1 MRWATT
7 ASRAL
12 PVAVAL
18 TGLLLLSGCGQS
30 SFVGQRWSNFTA
42 YYNTFYNAERAFEE
56 GVAQV
61 APADERIDRTR
72 LLPLFALPTP
82 VRDARHFDDA
92 IEKSA
97 DILRRHG
104 NSRYVDD
111 ALMLIGQSYVYLQNY
126 VGAVEKFEEVAALQ
140 TERRHEAQ
148 ARLARALL
156 RAERYG
162 EAAGFLESVLAADEE
177 LPDRWRS
184 QYWLILGAAE
194 AYQENWAAA
203 RDALRLGTPAAPNRT
218 LEARGFFLLGQ
229 VSEALERYDE
239 AEEAYAAAASASLNF
254 ELTYAA
260 RYSAIEVAGLHRD
273 QEQALR
279 RAERLARDGA
289 YFERRAEPA
298 YLAARILQAMEA
310 PDVAAARYQALLNKR
325 EVPLDADVEGR
336 IHYGLA
342 ELYRH
347 AHADYERAAAHYD
360 TAAARLGRTRTDDG
374 PQRPRAPAAIADAEE
389 QRAIFSQFAEAYQEV
404 TRADSLLELGALS
417 QEEFQAFVQDLREQR
432 AAEQAAERRT
442 RARSGA
448 GVRRELRESD
458 VRAEL
463 QATADQQMGQQ
474 GPLGGQAGSQQ
485 GAGFLS
491 YRDPVRVQD
500 ALVGFV
506 RRWGD
511 RPLTP
516 DWRRAAAARMQRAER
531 SAETDTVETSDTG
544 MTEEVLAQAERDE
557 VLPPVDV
564 SDVPRDAASREA
576 LQARQRRAMY
586 DVGNAFLLALNQP
599 ADAISWYE
607 QVLEREGD
615 EELTLRALYALTQA
629 HQAAGDSAAAGRLE
643 QELQAT
649 YPDSDVARQ
658 LGDAEASEVE
668 SADRRLAAAAAVYER
683 AVQQWREAQPRAAIA
698 QLLLLATAYDET
710 DVAPQALYAAGSFI
724 LELLV
729 ESGRDPL
736 TPLRELLPSDVLR
749 VAGLVTD
756 EEGPADA
763 QAGSGRAGDG
773 PTDADEGANPPQ
785 DPTASA
791 VSSTTA
797 ATAADTTAARD
808 AAQALLHV
816 YDEGYDEGTGLPDAD
831 PGPVDMIRA
840 GLTPADSVVAVVG
853 SREPALD
860 DRSGAPEPL
869 LSVGIVPPAGDAVTA
884 PPTMATVVDVF
895 KRLQTQY
902 PAAPAAVRAE
912 QLARLLEGEAD
923 DRVPAEAAPDVA
935 DMADAADVA
944 AGESAADETEES
956 AVAGIP
962 GPEHDDTTADFAW
975 AAGQYAISLV
985 SWDNLQYAER
995 SAATFR
1001 DRLRDEDVDVALF
1014 SIEEDEGMAYHV
1026 GAGPFATSEEAAAA
1040 LEELEGTAPSGATVR
1055 AVPSQPEPPT
1065 D

>member
-1 MRWATT
+1 
-7 ASRAL
+7 
-12 PVAVAL
+12 VAVVL
-18 TGLLLLSGCGQS
+18 IVLLLLSGCGQS
-30 SFVGQRWSNFTA
+30 SFVSQRWSNFTA

-72 LLPLFALPTP
+72 LLSLFAPPAP
-82 VRDARHFDDA
+82 VRDPRHFDDA
-92 IEKSA
+92 VEKSA

-148 ARLARALL
+148 VWLARTLL

-177 LPDRWRS
+177 VPDHWRS

-194 AYQENWAAA
+194 AYQEHWTAA
-203 RDALRLGTPAAPNRT
+203 RDALRLGTAAAPNRT

-229 VSEALERYDE
+229 VNEALGRHGE
-239 AEEAYAAAASASLNF
+239 AEQAYSAAAAAALNF

-260 RYSAIEVAGLHRD
+260 RYSAIEVAGLQGDR
-273 QEQALR
+273 EQALQ

-310 PDVAAARYQALLNKR
+310 PDAAVARYQALLNER
-325 EVPLDADVEGR
+325 EAPLDADVEGR

-342 ELYRH
+342 ELYRY

-360 TAAARLGRTRTDDG
+360 TAATRLGRTRTDDG
-374 PQRPRAPAAIADAEE
+374 PQRPLAPAAIADAEE

-404 TRADSLLELGALS
+404 THTDSLLELGALS
-417 QEEFQAFVQDLREQR
+417 QEEFQAFVRELREQR
-432 AAEQAAERRT
+432 AAELAAERRT
-442 RARSGA
+442 RARPGA
-448 GVRRELRESD
+448 GVRRELRASD

-474 GPLGGQAGSQQ
+474 GQLGGQGGGQASGQQ

-516 DWRRAAAARMQRAER
+516 DWRRGAAARMQRAER
-531 SAETDTVETSDTG
+531 RSETDTVETADTG
-544 MTEEVLAQAERDE
+544 MTEEILAQAERDE

-564 SDVPRDAASREA
+564 SDVPRDAASRKA

-599 ADAISWYE
+599 ADAIPWYE
-607 QVLEREGD
+607 QVLEREGND
-615 EELTLRALYALTQA
+615 ELTLRALYALTQA
-629 HQAAGDSAAAGRLE
+629 HEAAGNPTAAARLE
-643 QELQAT
+643 QELLTA
-649 YPDSDVARQ
+649 YPDSDVAQQ
-658 LGDAEASEVE
+658 LRRDEELSDLE
-668 SADRRLAAAAAVYER
+668 SADGRSATATAAYRR
-683 AVQQWREAQPRAAIA
+683 AVRQWREAQPRNAIV

-724 LELLV
+724 LESLV

-736 TPLRELLPSDVLR
+736 TPLRQLLPPDVLH
-749 VAGLVTD
+749 VAGLV
-756 EEGPADA
+756 EGGLA
-763 QAGSGRAGDG
+763 QNAEA
-773 PTDADEGANPPQ
+773 PTDA
-785 DPTASA
+785 SA
-791 VSSTTA
+791 GRGQP
-797 ATAADTTAARD
+797 ADTSGSTQGPTSLHPPASVRAL
-808 AAQALLHV
+808 AQALLRA
-816 YDEGYDEGTGLPDAD
+816 YAEGPRLPDAAR
-831 PGPVDMIRA
+831 PADMIRV
-840 GLTPADSVVAVVG
+840 GRTPADSVAARAG
-853 SREPALD
+853 SREQAMGDP
-860 DRSGAPEPL
+860 SGAPEPL
-869 LSVGIVPPAGDAVTA
+869 LSVGVAPPAAAAHTAPPAG
-884 PPTMATVVDVF
+884 ATVADVF
-895 KRLQTQY
+895 RRLQMQY
-902 PAAPAAVRAE
+902 PAAAAAARAE
-912 QLARLLEGEAD
+912 QVARLLEEEAD
-923 DRVPAEAAPDVA
+923 DKNPTETVPDAIAEEPAAEEAARP
-935 DMADAADVA
+935 
-944 AGESAADETEES
+944 

-962 GPEHDDTTADFAW
+962 GPERDDTTADFAW
-975 AAGQYAISLV
+975 AAGQHAISLV
-985 SWDNLQYAER
+985 SWDNLQYATR

-1001 DRLRDEDVDVALF
+1001 DRLRDQDVDVALF
-1014 SIEEDEGMAYHV
+1014 SVGTDEGTVYHV
-1026 GAGPFATSEEAAAA
+1026 GAGPFATAEEATAA
-1040 LEELEGTAPSGATVR
+1040 LEKLEGTVPSGATVR
-1055 AVPSQPEPPT
+1055 VVPPQPEPPT

>member
-1 MRWATT
+1 
-7 ASRAL
+7 
-12 PVAVAL
+12 VAVVL
-18 TGLLLLSGCGQS
+18 IGLLLLSGCGQS

-72 LLPLFALPTP
+72 LLPLFAPPAP
-82 VRDARHFDDA
+82 VRDPRHFDDA

-140 TERRHEAQ
+140 TERRYEAQ
-148 ARLARALL
+148 VWLARALL

-162 EAAGFLESVLAADEE
+162 EAAGFLESILAADEE
-177 LPDRWRS
+177 VPDRWRS

-203 RDALRLGTPAAPNRT
+203 RDALRLGAPAAPDRT
-218 LEARGFFLLGQ
+218 LKARGFFLLGQ

-273 QEQALR
+273 REQALQ

-310 PDVAAARYQALLNKR
+310 PDAAVARYQALLNKR

-360 TAAARLGRTRTDDG
+360 TAAARLGRTRADDG
-374 PQRPRAPAAIADAEE
+374 PQRPLAPAAIADAEE
-389 QRAIFSQFAEAYQEV
+389 QRAIFSQFAEAYREV

-417 QEEFQAFVQDLREQR
+417 QEDFQAFVQDLREQR

-442 RARSGA
+442 RVRTGA
-448 GVRRELRESD
+448 GARRELRESD

-474 GPLGGQAGSQQ
+474 GQLGGQAGGQQ
-485 GAGFLS
+485 GAGFLA

-500 ALVGFV
+500 GLVGFV

-531 SAETDTVETSDTG
+531 SAETDAADTTDTG
-544 MTEEVLAQAERDE
+544 MTAEVLAQAERGE

-586 DVGNAFLLALNQP
+586 NVGNAFLLALNQP
-599 ADAISWYE
+599 ADAIPWYE
-607 QVLEREGD
+607 QVLERKGD

-629 HQAAGDSAAAGRLE
+629 HQAAGDSAAAARLK
-643 QELQAT
+643 QELLAT
-649 YPDSDVARQ
+649 YPDSDVAQQ
-658 LGDAEASEVE
+658 LRRDAGLSDVE
-668 SADRRLAAAAAVYER
+668 SADGRSETAIAAYER
-683 AVQQWREAQPRAAIA
+683 AMRQWREAHPRTAIV

-710 DVAPQALYAAGSFI
+710 DLAPKALYAAGSFI
-724 LELLV
+724 LESLV
-729 ESGRDPL
+729 ASGRDPL
-736 TPLRELLPSDVLR
+736 TPLRQLLPPDVLQ
-749 VAGLVTD
+749 VTGLVDGDFTKDNEAPVDAPAGREQPVDESKSTD
-756 EEGPADA
+756 GMTSPH
-763 QAGSGRAGDG
+763 
-773 PTDADEGANPPQ
+773 NP
-785 DPTASA
+785 
-791 VSSTTA
+791 
-797 ATAADTTAARD
+797 ATARA
-808 AAQALLHV
+808 AAQALLRV
-816 YDEGYDEGTGLPDAD
+816 YEEEPRLPNADA
-831 PGPVDMIRA
+831 GPVDMTHA
-840 GLTPADSVVAVVG
+840 GLTPADSVVTVEGGRGQAMGDQSG
-853 SREPALD
+853 S
-860 DRSGAPEPL
+860 PEPL
-869 LSVGIVPPAGDAVTA
+869 LSIGIVPPAGDADTV
-884 PPTMATVVDVF
+884 PPAGATVVDVF
-895 KRLQTQY
+895 KRLQMQY
-902 PAAPAAVRAE
+902 PAAPAAARAE
-912 QLARLLEGEAD
+912 QLVRLLEGEAD
-923 DRVPAEAAPDVA
+923 DRVPTEEALDVVAEEPAAEE
-935 DMADAADVA
+935 ADAPA
-944 AGESAADETEES
+944 A
-956 AVAGIP
+956 AGIP
-962 GPEHDDTTADFAW
+962 GPERGDTTADFAW
-975 AAGQYAISLV
+975 VAGQYAISLV
-985 SWDNLQYAER
+985 SWDNMQYAER

-1001 DRLRDEDVDVALF
+1001 DRLRDKDVDVALF
-1014 SIEEDEGMAYHV
+1014 SVEGDEGMVYHV
-1026 GAGPFATSEEAAAA
+1026 GAGPFATSEEAVAA
-1040 LEELEGTAPSGATVR
+1040 LEELEGTVPSGATVR
-1055 AVPSQPEPPT
+1055 AVPPQPEPSAN
-1065 D
+1065 

>member
-1 MRWATT
+1 MRWATM

-30 SFVGQRWSNFTA
+30 SFVEQRWSNFTA
-42 YYNTFYNAERAFEE
+42 YYNTFYNAERAFEK

-72 LLPLFALPTP
+72 LLPLFASPAP
-82 VRDARHFDDA
+82 VRDPRHFDDA

-140 TERRHEAQ
+140 TERRDEAQ
-148 ARLARALL
+148 VWLARALL

-162 EAAGFLESVLAADEE
+162 EAAGFLESILAAGEE
-177 LPDRWRS
+177 VPDRWRS

-203 RDALRLGTPAAPNRT
+203 RDALRLGTPAASDRT

-239 AEEAYAAAASASLNF
+239 AEEAYNAAASASLNF

-260 RYSAIEVAGLHRD
+260 RYSAIEVMGLHRD
-273 QEQALR
+273 REQALQ

-310 PDVAAARYQALLNKR
+310 PVAAVARYQALLNKR

-342 ELYRH
+342 EVYRH
-347 AHADYERAAAHYD
+347 ARADYERAAAHYD
-360 TAAARLGRTRTDDG
+360 TAAVRLGRTRTDDG
-374 PQRPRAPAAIADAEE
+374 PQRPLAPAAITDAEE

-417 QEEFQAFVQDLREQR
+417 QEDFQAFVQELREQR
-432 AAEQAAERRT
+432 AAELAAERRT
-442 RARSGA
+442 RARSSA

-474 GPLGGQAGSQQ
+474 GQVGGAAGGQQ

-531 SAETDTVETSDTG
+531 SSETDTAETTDAGLTA
-544 MTEEVLAQAERDE
+544 EVLAQAERGE
-557 VLPPVDV
+557 ILPPVDV

-629 HQAAGDSAAAGRLE
+629 HQVAGDSAAAGRLE
-643 QELQAT
+643 QELLAA
-649 YPDSDVARQ
+649 YPDSDVAQQ
-658 LGDAEASEVE
+658 LSDAEVSEVE
-668 SADRRLAAAAAVYER
+668 SADGRLAKATAIYER

-698 QLLLLATAYDET
+698 QLLLLAAAYDQT

-749 VAGLVTD
+749 IAGLVND
-756 EEGPADA
+756 KEGPADA
-763 QAGSGRAGDG
+763 QASSGRAGDE

-785 DPTASA
+785 DPTGFA
-791 VSSTTA
+791 VSPTA
-797 ATAADTTAARD
+797 PATAADTTAARTV
-808 AAQALLHV
+808 AQALLHV
-816 YDEGYDEGTGLPDAD
+816 YDEALRSPDAD
-831 PGPVDMIRA
+831 MRPVDMIRA
-840 GLTPADSVVAVVG
+840 GRTPADSVVAAEG
-853 SREPALD
+853 SREQAMD
-860 DRSGAPEPL
+860 DRSGASEPL
-869 LSVGIVPPAGDAVTA
+869 LSVGIVPPAGDADTA
-884 PPTMATVVDVF
+884 PPAGATVADVF

-902 PAAPAAVRAE
+902 PAAPAAARAE
-912 QLARLLEGEAD
+912 QLAHLLEGEAD

-935 DMADAADVA
+935 DT
-944 AGESAADETEES
+944 AGVPAEESAAEETEEP

-962 GPEHDDTTADFAW
+962 GPERDDATADFVW
-975 AAGQYAISLV
+975 AAGQYALSLV

-1001 DRLRDEDVDVALF
+1001 DRLRDEDVNVALF
-1014 SIEEDEGMAYHV
+1014 SVEEDKGMVYHV

-1040 LEELEGTAPSGATVR
+1040 LEELEGTIPSGATVR
-1055 AVPSQPEPPT
+1055 AVPPQPEPPA